1 MAVQALANWNK
12 LSISTIADLFINY
25 VKTDLSLGNIT
36 WLAQRFFRMD
46 SENINFHTMPG
57 DYDCQITVGYEV
69 QDYIPVSVDAW
80 LEMINQYLN
89 PFDTPVAYENLNILT
104 VNLNTGRV
112 YSTSGVYK
120 GDPGWGN

>member
-1 MAVQALANWNK
+1 MGI
-12 LSISTIADLFINY
+12 LSRFADI
-25 VKTDLSLGNIT
+25 VK
-36 WLAQRFFRMD
+36 A
-46 SENINFHTMPG
+46 NINELLDKAEDP
-57 DYDCQITVGYEV
+57 
-69 QDYIPVSVDAW
+69 SK
-80 LEMINQYLN
+80 MINQYLN